1 MVQNYISTMP
11 PYLLKRDNIF
21 YARVGIPKSL
31 RKHFGK
37 SEFKRSLT
45 VTNQTQAE
53 SLALAL
59 AAQWKTQIEAAKG
72 SLDAIEKLAADI
84 RVASEPG
91 DEPHPD
97 SGMTGK
103 DWAIENIADG
113 LGSEEEEVRFRNIAM
128 GRKTP
133 FNTFLDRFLNDWD
146 VKDKTKDMAK
156 SFINDLNKKFHSIES
171 IKRPEVIAL
180 ARGDKTSSSTKSKNY
195 GFARQYWKYLEDLGV
210 VDGAVRNPFSELG
223 FKSSSKKNKAIH
235 RQAFTKKDVETIYQK
250 ASERNDHILADL
262 IALAAYTGA
271 RIDEL
276 CELRVDDVVTE
287 GGVQSLSIKDSK
299 TQAGIRKVPVHPKIK
314 PLVKRL
320 VKDTNDE
327 YLVTDQ
333 SENKYGSRSNAIGK
347 RFGRLK
353 TSLGYGE
360 EFVFHSIRKTVVTL
374 LENAGIS
381 EGVTADIVGHEKK
394 TMTYGLYSAGTSDK
408 KKLDAIKGLT
418 ILTSIN

>member
-1 MVQNYISTMP
+1 VVHNTKLRMSSFIQKRRNLYYARLRVPDDLKAHFKKTV
-11 PYLLKRDNIF
+11 LLKSLGTANKEEAQTRA
-21 YARVGIPKSL
+21 YAVICRW
-31 RKHFGK
+31 R
-37 SEFKRSLT
+37 
-45 VTNQTQAE
+45 
-53 SLALAL
+53 
-59 AAQWKTQIEAAKG
+59 TQIKAARG
-72 SLDAIEKLAADI
+72 SIDAIEKLAADI
-84 RVASEPG
+84 RVTPNPG

-97 SGMTGK
+97 FGMTGK
-103 DWAIENIADG
+103 DWAIENIADR
-113 LGSEEEEVRFRNIAM
+113 LGSEEDEIRFRNIAM

-146 VKDKTKDMAK
+146 VKDKTKDMAA
-156 SFINDLNKKFHSIES
+156 SVINDLNKRFYSIES

-180 ARGDKTSSSTKSKNY
+180 VREDKSSNSTKSKNY

-210 VDGAVRNPFSELG
+210 VDGTVRNPFSELG
-223 FKSSSKKNKAIH
+223 FKSSSKKSKAIH

-262 IALAAYTGA
+262 IALATYTGA

-408 KKLDAIKGLT
+408 KKLEAIKGLT
-418 ILTSIN
+418 ILKSVN